1 MIKSEFFKIII
12 QDSIRYGGRNFIRIW
27 LRDPR
32 FRALLILRLGQL
44 LKKKNFL
51 FKLFV
56 LRYFKNKLSLKYGLD
71 TTFNVK
77 IGEGLKIVHLG
88 GIVIHGNSVIGN
100 NATIHNNVT
109 LGQSLR
115 GKENSLKVPQIGN
128 NVFIGV
134 GSILLGDIVLGD
146 NVIIGAQTLVNKNF
160 KSNSTIIGIPG
171 RLLK

>member
-1 MIKSEFFKIII
+1 MSNNGFFKIITK
-12 QDSIRYGGRNFIRIW
+12 DSIRYGGRNFVRIW
-27 LRDPR
+27 FRDPR

-51 FKLFV
+51 FKLFI
-56 LRYFKNKLSLKYGLD
+56 LRYLKNKLSLKYGLD

-109 LGQSLR
+109 FGQSLR

-134 GSILLGDIVLGD
+134 GSVLVGDIVLGD
-146 NVIIGAQTLVNKNF
+146 NVTIGALTLVNKNF
-160 KSNSTIIGIPG
+160 KSNSTIIGIPA